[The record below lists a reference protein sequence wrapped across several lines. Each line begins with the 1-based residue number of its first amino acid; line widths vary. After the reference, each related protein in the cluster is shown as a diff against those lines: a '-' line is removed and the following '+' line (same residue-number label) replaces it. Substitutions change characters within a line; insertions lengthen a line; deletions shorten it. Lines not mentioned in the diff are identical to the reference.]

1 MSMLKTILLDKAFVL
16 GDAMA
21 LIEVVTEIGTCVLNR
36 IYVPPEKMVKMH
48 ESTCKISQQWLS
60 RLKNMKS
67 NKHFSLKVLRD
78 LTENKNLNYLK
89 EVLDNV
95 DIPITEEQKE
105 LKKFLCF
112 FYHLDD
118 SNYMEFINV
127 VYRHR
132 DWRVVKYRMDI
143 PKEYQ
148 TQVKETKDEN
158 AG

>member
-1 MSMLKTILLDKAFVL
+1 MLKTILLDKAYVL

-21 LIEVVTEIGTCVLNR
+21 LIEVITEEGTRVLNR
-36 IYVPPEKMVKMH
+36 IYVPPEKMIKVH
-48 ESTCKISQQWLS
+48 HSTSKISQQWLS
-60 RLKNMKS
+60 RLKTMKS

-78 LTENKNLNYLK
+78 LTENKNLTYLK

-95 DIPITEEQKE
+95 DYPITEEQKE

-118 SNYMEFINV
+118 SNYEEFINA
-127 VYRHR
+127 VYSHR
-132 DWRVVKYRMDI
+132 DWRVSKYR
-143 PKEYQ
+143 KEVDKQYQ

-158 AG
+158 AS

>member
-1 MSMLKTILLDKAFVL
+1 MKMLKTILLDKAYVL

-21 LIEVVTEIGTCVLNR
+21 LIEVITEIGNYYLDR
-36 IYVPPEKMVKMH
+36 IYVSPEKMIKVH
-48 ESTCKISQQWLS
+48 HSTSKISQQWLS
-60 RLKNMKS
+60 RLKTMKS

-78 LTENKNLNYLK
+78 LTENKNLTYLK

-95 DIPITEEQKE
+95 DYPITEEQKE

-118 SNYMEFINV
+118 SNYEEFINE
-127 VYRHR
+127 VYNHR
-132 DWRVVKYRMDI
+132 DRRISKYRTNV

-148 TQVKETKDEN
+148 TQVKETKDEDVS
-158 AG
+158 

>member
-1 MSMLKTILLDKAFVL
+1 MNTLKTVLLDKAYVL

-21 LIEVVTEIGTCVLNR
+21 LIEVAMDVGTRVLNR

-60 RLKNMKS
+60 RLKTMKS
-67 NKHFSLKVLRD
+67 NKYFSLKVLRD

-112 FYHLDD
+112 FYHLND
-118 SNYMEFINV
+118 SNYREFINV

-132 DWRVVKYRMDI
+132 DWRVSKYRMDI

-148 TQVKETKDEN
+148 TQVKETKNEN
-158 AG
+158 VG

>member
-1 MSMLKTILLDKAFVL
+1 MLKTILLDKAYVL

-21 LIEVVTEIGTCVLNR
+21 LIEVITEIGNYYLGH
-36 IYVPPEKMVKMH
+36 IYVPPEKMIKVH
-48 ESTCKISQQWLS
+48 HSTGKISQQWLT
-60 RLKNMKS
+60 RLKTMKS

-78 LTENKNLNYLK
+78 LTENKNLTYLK

-95 DIPITEEQKE
+95 DYPITEEQKE

-118 SNYMEFINV
+118 SNYDEFIKE
-127 VYRHR
+127 VYNHR
-132 DWRVVKYRMDI
+132 DRRISKYRTNV

-148 TQVKETKDEN
+148 TQVKETKDEDVS
-158 AG
+158 